1 MDVKSY
7 SRWYEYSRARDA
19 MFEATSRPFA
29 PWFVVRS
36 DEKKRARL
44 NGIKHIL
51 SKIPY
56 EKVKRDKVDLGKRSK
71 KHRYDDKL
79 DLRKVKLVREVF

>member
-1 MDVKSY
+1 
-7 SRWYEYSRARDA
+7 
-19 MFEATSRPFA
+19 MFEATSRPAA
-29 PWFVVRS
+29 PWYVVRS

-79 DLRKVKLVREVF
+79 DLRKVKLIREVF